1 MNHMG
6 EVAKMLGLELNENFR
21 FKSRLTDLSTY
32 EFKFTEDYL
41 MYYNTEGDYW
51 NKASFDTLCNL
62 LNGKYTIISL
72 PKFILSEKEKKY
84 LSDFIDPFKSQVTYI
99 EKRYLK
105 DFKGNEKEF
114 ISIGIKEN
122 EKYWRQMELPLYDAG
137 KYYKGMNTSEHYT
150 LEELGL

>member
-1 MNHMG
+1 ME
-6 EVAKMLGLELNENFR
+6 EVAILLGLKLNEEFLIHSAVSGLSDYKFR
-21 FKSRLTDLSTY
+21 FTDKVL
-32 EFKFTEDYL
+32 E
-41 MYYNTEGDYW
+41 YYNDKGNFW

-137 KYYKGMNTSEHYT
+137 KHYKGMEIGKEYSIKD
-150 LEELGL
+150 LGL

>member
-1 MNHMG
+1 M
-6 EVAKMLGLELNENFR
+6 EKIAQMLDLEFNENFHIKLDLNIILESEYR
-21 FKSRLTDLSTY
+21 FKEKGLMRY
-32 EFKFTEDYL
+32 HKFIEQWDFAIY
-41 MYYNTEGDYW
+41 
-51 NKASFDTLCNL
+51 DTFLHL
-62 LNGKYTIISL
+62 LDGKYEVVKL
-72 PKFILSEKEKKY
+72 PKSILSEKEKKY

-114 ISIGIKEN
+114 ISIGIREN
-122 EKYWRQMELPLYDAG
+122 EKYWRQMELLLYDAG

>member
-1 MNHMG
+1 MNHMQ
-6 EVAKMLGLELNENFR
+6 EVAHMLGLELNENFR
-21 FKSRLTDLSTY
+21 FKSRLIDLSTY

-41 MYYNTEGDYW
+41 MYYHTEGDYW

-137 KYYKGMNTSEHYT
+137 KYYKGMNTNEHYT

>member
-1 MNHMG
+1 MNHMKD
-6 EVAKMLGLELNENFR
+6 VAHMLGLELGEEFR
-21 FKSRLTDLSTY
+21 FKSRLIDLSTY
-32 EFKFTEDYL
+32 KFKFTEDYL
-41 MYYNTEGDYW
+41 MYYHTEGDYW

-150 LEELGL
+150 LEQLGL

>member
-1 MNHMG
+1 ME
-6 EVAKMLGLELNENFR
+6 EVAILLGLKLNEEFLIHSAVSGLSDYKFR
-21 FKSRLTDLSTY
+21 FTDKVL
-32 EFKFTEDYL
+32 E
-41 MYYNTEGDYW
+41 YYNDKGNFW

-114 ISIGIKEN
+114 ISIGIREN

-137 KYYKGMNTSEHYT
+137 KHYKGMEIGKEYSIKD
-150 LEELGL
+150 LGL